1 MSTAY
6 IDTSVLLAAAGE
18 GEAEASRRVVAAIG
32 DGRLDGVVSAEVLQ
46 ELLHM
51 ASWRQSRAQGL
62 LLADLA
68 GKLFPHARPV
78 SAGTVLRAAELLR
91 TIPRLG
97 TRIAIH
103 AAAMAEAGVQDVVS
117 LDPEFGLVSGIR
129 RLDPT
134 DAVATYRI

>member
-1 MSTAY
+1 MTAAY
-6 IDTSVLLAAAGE
+6 IDTSILLAAASE
-18 GEAEASRRVVAAIG
+18 GEAEASRRVVAAVG
-32 DGRLDGVVSAEVLQ
+32 DGRLEGVISAEVLQ

-62 LLADLA
+62 LLVDIA

-78 SAGTVLRAAELLR
+78 GAATVARAAELLR
-91 TIPRLG
+91 TTPRLG

-103 AAAMAEAGVQDVVS
+103 AAAMAEAGVRDVVS

-129 RLDPT
+129 RLDPA